1 MGSGRGGRRARRGA
15 PPRERVGGVGAVS
28 RPARLTHPPVSPGR
42 RCDTPGVSL
51 ISVAELAAALDDP
64 DLRIADVRWSL
75 AAPGGGRAAYA
86 TAHLPGAVFVDLES
100 VLTAPVGPGRHPLP
114 DPAAFAAALGAL
126 GIGRRHR
133 VVAYDDAGGTV
144 AARLWWM
151 LDALGHPRA
160 AVLNGGIG
168 AWRAAGLP
176 VATEMPLH
184 AALPPEEWLATVE
197 PRATPGVGSAW
208 PRTIDRV
215 ALAARL
221 GGVTLLD
228 ARAPERYRGEIE
240 PIDRVPGHIPTAH
253 SLPTSA
259 LLDASGRFL
268 VPAAL
273 ASRFAVAGVGASV
286 AAVAGAAPVVVACGS
301 GVNACQLAL
310 AMRAA
315 GLPDPLLYP
324 GSYSDWTQSGMPIA
338 TGDAPGEMIGTLVPD
353 PAIAPRERD
362 RPA

>member
-1 MGSGRGGRRARRGA
+1 
-15 PPRERVGGVGAVS
+15 
-28 RPARLTHPPVSPGR
+28 
-42 RCDTPGVSL
+42 VSL

-75 AAPGGGRAAYA
+75 AAPGGGRDAYA

-151 LDALGHPRA
+151 LDALGHTRA
-160 AVLNGGIG
+160 AVLDGGID

-176 VATEMPLH
+176 VTAQMPVH
-184 AALPPEEWLATVE
+184 AALPPEEQVS
-197 PRATPGVGSAW
+197 TPGVGSAW

-221 GGVTLLD
+221 GEVLLLD
-228 ARAPERYRGEIE
+228 ARAVERYRGDIE
-240 PIDRVPGHIPTAH
+240 PIDRVPGHIPTAV
-253 SLPTSA
+253 SAPTSA
-259 LLDASGRFL
+259 LLDAGGRFL
-268 VPAAL
+268 APAAL
-273 ASRFAVAGVGASV
+273 ASQFAVAGVGGGG
-286 AAVAGAAPVVVACGS
+286 AVRVGGVRKAGVGGAVGTGAGAAEGGVGPVVVVACGS

-310 AMRAA
+310 AIRAA

-338 TGDAPGEMIGTLVPD
+338 TGDAPGEPQASMTPD
-353 PAIAPRERD
+353 IALGPDAALAPAANV

>member
-1 MGSGRGGRRARRGA
+1 M
-15 PPRERVGGVGAVS
+15 
-28 RPARLTHPPVSPGR
+28 
-42 RCDTPGVSL
+42 SL
-51 ISVAELAAALDDP
+51 ISVAELAAALDEP
-64 DLRIADVRWSL
+64 DLRVADVRWSL
-75 AAPGGGRAAYA
+75 AAPGSGRNAYA

-126 GIGRRHR
+126 GIGRAHR

-151 LDALGHPRA
+151 LDALGHARA
-160 AVLNGGIG
+160 AVLDGGIG

-176 VATEMPLH
+176 VATEVPVH
-184 AALPPEEWLATVE
+184 ATLYAEERL
-197 PRATPGVGSAW
+197 ATPGVGSAW
-208 PRTIDRV
+208 PRTIERV

-221 GGVTLLD
+221 GEVTLLD

-259 LLDASGRFL
+259 LLDAGGRFL

-273 ASRFAVAGVGASV
+273 ASRFAVAGVGASA
-286 AAVAGAAPVVVACGS
+286 AAVAGVAQVVVACGS

>member
-1 MGSGRGGRRARRGA
+1 
-15 PPRERVGGVGAVS
+15 
-28 RPARLTHPPVSPGR
+28 
-42 RCDTPGVSL
+42 
-51 ISVAELAAALDDP
+51 
-64 DLRIADVRWSL
+64 VRWSL

-86 TAHLPGAVFVDLES
+86 TAHLPGAVFVDLDS

-114 DPAAFAAALGAL
+114 DPAAFAAALGAI
-126 GIGRRHR
+126 GIGRGHR

-151 LDALGHPRA
+151 LDVLGHERV

-168 AWRAAGLP
+168 AWVAAGLP
-176 VATEMPLH
+176 VTAEVPSFPPVDPVVPPAT
-184 AALPPEEWLATVE
+184 
-197 PRATPGVGSAW
+197 GSAW

-221 GGVTLLD
+221 GEATVLD
-228 ARAPERYRGEIE
+228 ARAPERYRGEVE

-253 SLPTSA
+253 SLPTAA
-259 LLDASGRFL
+259 LLDPGGRFL
-268 VPAAL
+268 DPAAL
-273 ASRFAVAGVGASV
+273 ASRFAAAGVGEP
-286 AAVAGAAPVVVACGS
+286 AARSVVVACGS

-338 TGDAPGEMIGTLVPD
+338 TGDQPGAPPVLVQDQGAEDSLGRSRHDHEGGPIG
-353 PAIAPRERD
+353 
-362 RPA
+362 

>member
-1 MGSGRGGRRARRGA
+1 
-15 PPRERVGGVGAVS
+15 
-28 RPARLTHPPVSPGR
+28 
-42 RCDTPGVSL
+42 VSL
-51 ISVAELAAALDDP
+51 ISVAELAAAVDDP

-114 DPAAFAAALGAL
+114 DPATFAAALGAL

-151 LDALGHPRA
+151 LDALGHTRG
-160 AVLNGGIG
+160 AVLDGGIG

-176 VATEMPLH
+176 VTAEMPVH
-184 AALPPEEWLATVE
+184 AALPPEEQVS
-197 PRATPGVGSAW
+197 TPGARSAW

-221 GGVTLLD
+221 GDVTLLD
-228 ARAPERYRGEIE
+228 ARALERYRGEIE
-240 PIDRVPGHIPTAH
+240 PIDRVPGHIPTAV

-259 LLDASGRFL
+259 LLDAGGRFL
-268 VPAAL
+268 APAAL
-273 ASRFAVAGVGASV
+273 ASQFAVAGVGGGGAVRVGEAPRAGAGGAVGAV
-286 AAVAGAAPVVVACGS
+286 AAEGGVGPVEGGVGPVEGGVGPVVVVACGS

-338 TGDAPGEMIGTLVPD
+338 TGDAPGEPPASMAPD
-353 PAIAPRERD
+353 IALGPDAALAPAANV